1 MPRLK
6 GGSGKGGERRKNPR
20 KASEKNVECSAK
32 ASLQPDG
39 SKRGALLL
47 VATPIG
53 NLSDM
58 TLRALDALREADS
71 IACEDSRVTG
81 KLLRKYGIDTKRV
94 VYHEHNAARMRPRLL
109 RELTAGKTIALVSDA
124 GTPLVSDPGYKLV
137 RDVIAAD
144 IPLTVLPGPSAV
156 IAALVLSGL
165 PPDRFFFGGF
175 LPVKTEARRG
185 EIERVADLA
194 ATLLF
199 FESPRRLAATLRQ
212 LVDILG
218 ERDAAVIREATKLYE
233 DVRRGSL
240 EELAALYTQAGP
252 PKGEIVLAI
261 GPPAA
266 TAKRLSDDALRDRLK
281 LALGEGSLR
290 DATNAVA
297 LETGCARRKVYA
309 LALELAGKT

>member
-6 GGSGKGGERRKNPR
+6 DGSGKEDKRRKNPR
-20 KASEKNVECSAK
+20 KASEKSIECSAK
-32 ASLQPDG
+32 ASPQPDG

-53 NLSDM
+53 NLGDITS
-58 TLRALDALREADS
+58 RALDALREADS

-94 VYHEHNAARMRPRLL
+94 VYHDHNAARMRPRLL
-109 RELTAGKTIALVSDA
+109 RELAAGKTIALVSDA
-124 GTPLVSDPGYKLV
+124 GTPLISDPGYKLV

-144 IPLTVLPGPSAV
+144 IPLTFLPGPSAV
-156 IAALVLSGL
+156 ITALVLSGL

-175 LPVKTEARRG
+175 LPVKSEARRG
-185 EIERVADLA
+185 EIERVASLA

-212 LVDILG
+212 LADILG
-218 ERDAAVIREATKLYE
+218 AREAAVIREATKLYE
-233 DVRRGSL
+233 EVRRGSL
-240 EELAALYTQAGP
+240 EELAAFYTQAGP
-252 PKGEIVLAI
+252 PKGEVVLAI

-266 TAKRLSDDALRDRLK
+266 TANTLSDDALRERLK
-281 LALGEGSLR
+281 PMLDRGSLR
-290 DATNAVA
+290 DAADAVA

-309 LALELAGKT
+309 LALELTGRK